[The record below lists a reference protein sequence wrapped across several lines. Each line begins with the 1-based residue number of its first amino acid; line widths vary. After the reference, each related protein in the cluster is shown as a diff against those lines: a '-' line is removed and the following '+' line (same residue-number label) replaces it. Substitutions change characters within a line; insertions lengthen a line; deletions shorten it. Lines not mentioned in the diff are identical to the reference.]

1 MASRYVIPA
10 VVLAIVA
17 GGIGFWVAKDDIVTT
32 AIAEATATDPAVPA
46 PRVATA
52 ANPKVADVGGEMI
65 LKSDVEQLYN
75 AIKQRAGAQ
84 APAQDEVFWM
94 LVDQIVAS
102 RLIIQAAT
110 KDNLQ
115 STAEVQAAVKMAT
128 EQIVQEAYVQ
138 SLFKGLDTDAN
149 LKPLYDQMVESM
161 KGQQEIRARHI
172 LVADEAKAVELIK
185 KINDG
190 AKFEDVAKAESI
202 DTGSGAN
209 GGDLDYFS
217 KDAMVP
223 EFGTVAFALSDG
235 QMTQTPVK
243 TQFGYHIIKVEGRR
257 AVTPPKFEDVK
268 PQLVARAQQ
277 EKLQSVIS
285 TLRAQGN
292 VKLVAAEGVPALP
305 PDQLLQNMV
314 APSAAGEA
322 TPAPAQ

>member
-10 VVLAIVA
+10 VVLAVVA
-17 GGIGFWVAKDDIVTT
+17 GGVGYWMAKDNVVTT
-32 AIAEATATDPAVPA
+32 AVAEATANSPVMPA

-65 LKSDVEQLYN
+65 LKSDVDQLYN

-84 APAQDEVFWM
+84 APAQDQVFWM

-115 STAEVQAAVKMAT
+115 DTPEVQNAVKMAT

-138 SLFKGLDTDAN
+138 SLFKGLDTDAA

-161 KGQQEIRARHI
+161 KGEEEVHARHI
-172 LVADEAKAVELIK
+172 LVADEAKASELIK
-185 KINDG
+185 QISAG
-190 AKFEDVAKAESI
+190 AKFEDIAKSSSL
-202 DTGSGAN
+202 DPGSKDN
-209 GGDLDYFS
+209 GGDLGFFP

-223 EFGTVAFALSDG
+223 EFGTVAFGLANG

-257 AVTPPKFEDVK
+257 PVTAPGFEEVK
-268 PQLVARAQQ
+268 PQLLARAQQ
-277 EKLQSVIS
+277 EKLQTVIT
-285 TLRAQGN
+285 TLRANGN
-292 VKLVAAEGVPALP
+292 VHLVAAAGVPPLP
-305 PDQLLQNMV
+305 PDLVLDGNQ
-314 APSAAGEA
+314 APAAGEA
-322 TPAPAQ
+322 APAPAQ